1 MKDQKNLT
9 IQYYGD
15 SDLGLVR
22 NENQDSYGK
31 FPLDSNDLNRNKGL
45 LYIVADGMGGHVG
58 GKEAS
63 QTAIKI
69 VNREYFSF
77 SSKIVSDCL
86 RYAFKNANIKIFQ
99 SSKGEMQFHKKGTTC
114 TALVLEQ
121 EFAHIAHVGD
131 SRVYRIADGDIEQ
144 LTDDHTQVEEMLKKG
159 IISEE
164 EAKEHPA
171 KSVLV
176 RALGIESDIEVDIKE
191 NIPLKCGQYFVLCS
205 DGLARVKKEEI
216 KNIVTSE
223 IPSNA
228 CKKLIQLAN
237 DRGGHDN
244 ITVLI
249 IKICEDGNKSG
260 YSGKRKEKSFS
271 KKWFKFGIVSIAL
284 LLIILLGLVYF
295 KDINNLFGT
304 KTILEDKPAEGKDVD
319 FRNENSEILLIK
331 ANYWYEVGQYDSS
344 IIAYNLLLAKNP
356 MHIGAINGIKMI
368 SNEYINHGKVLI
380 EQKNYENALTYFIKA
395 DELTANNQNLQKL
408 ILFCEQELEAVNIE
422 NQSPT
427 DFHSRDE
434 NNLEEKINKISS
446 GENAENY
453 PEESNSLKIDLSE
466 WNFNDLTDSD
476 YSLYEGGFVFSNT
489 NKDKKAIY
497 HNALEDVDFEVEIK
511 FRANRLEDRAGI
523 IIGYNEDQLRK
534 EAYFLFIVER
544 TGKFILRKVSDNTS
558 EELLL
563 VTKPIDA
570 NNKFTLKT
578 KCLGPWIMIY
588 NNDKLLDSWL
598 SKAFIKGRIGLYAG
612 RQTSAEFSNL
622 KISSAFEDKTKIK
635 AN

>member
-1 MKDQKNLT
+1 MKDQQNLT

-22 NENQDSYGK
+22 TENQDSYGK
-31 FPLDSNDLNRNKGL
+31 FPLDSNDLDRNKGL
-45 LYIVADGMGGHVG
+45 LFIVADGMGGHVG

-77 SSKIVSDCL
+77 SSKVVPECL
-86 RYAFKNANIKIFQ
+86 KYAFKNANIKIFQ

-131 SRVYRIADGDIEQ
+131 SRVYRITDGEIEQ

-164 EAKEHPA
+164 EAKDHPG
-171 KSVLV
+171 KSILV
-176 RALGIESDIEVDIKE
+176 RALGIEHDIEVDIKE
-191 NIPLKCGQYFVLCS
+191 KIPVKCGQYFVLCS

-216 KNIVTSE
+216 KDIVTSE
-223 IPSNA
+223 IPTNA

-260 YSGKRKEKSFS
+260 YSGKGKEKSFS
-271 KKWFKFGIVSIAL
+271 KKWFKFGITSIV
-284 LLIILLGLVYF
+284 LLIFALLGLVYF
-295 KDINNLFGT
+295 NDMINLFGT
-304 KTILEDKPAEGKDVD
+304 KTILEDKPVEGNDID
-319 FRNENSEILLIK
+319 FNKENSEILLEK
-331 ANYWYEVGQYDSS
+331 ANYWFEIGQYDSS
-344 IIAYNLLLAKNP
+344 IIAYNSLLAENP
-356 MHIGAINGIKMI
+356 MHIGALNGIKMI
-368 SNEYINHGKVLI
+368 SNEYIKRGKVLMD
-380 EQKNYENALTYFIKA
+380 EEKYEYAITYFRKA
-395 DELTANNQNLQKL
+395 DELSANDQNLQKL
-408 ILFCEQELEAVNIE
+408 ILFCEQELEALNTE
-422 NQSPT
+422 NLSGT
-427 DFHSRDE
+427 NFHSRDE
-434 NNLEEKINKISS
+434 NNLDEEINKIADS
-446 GENAENY
+446 GNAANY

-476 YSLYEGGFVFSNT
+476 YSAYEAGFEFSNT
-489 NKDKKAIY
+489 NRDKKVIY
-497 HNALEDVDFEVEIK
+497 NNVLEDVDFEVELK
-511 FRANRLEDRAGI
+511 FKANRSGDRAGI
-523 IIGYNEDQLRK
+523 IIGYNEDQFK
-534 EAYFLFIVER
+534 KDTYFLFIVER
-544 TGKFILRKVSDNTS
+544 TGKFILSKVSDNTN

-563 VTKPIDA
+563 VKKPIDA
-570 NNKFTLKT
+570 NRFKLKA

-598 SKAFIKGRIGLYAG
+598 SKDFIMGRIGLYAEG
-612 RQTSAEFSNL
+612 QTSAEFSNL

-635 AN
+635 DN